1 MKLIL
6 EIPLK
11 NKHFFCPSGYTH
23 SFTVGNWDKYKF
35 VKILTFCVLYLISL
49 WLILRPKKISSRYI
63 LLLWV
68 LVYSLYIYA
77 MHVTVFSPGSDLEKY
92 AGLFQSQTLFLD
104 LRYLR
109 EMFFF
114 GSASLI
120 YQISQSTTTTFVVL
134 DVIFGALLLK
144 SFELRQRSMPS
155 VRHSHSAY
163 LLFAY
168 LLFFPIVIGYENTYR
183 QVLSVIL
190 FFLALG
196 FISNNRKY
204 IGSLIFLCS
213 FLTHNVAGLFLP
225 VILISYKKRMYN
237 ILAFIGIIC
246 MPIVIYMSQIGDN
259 ELLNREFV
267 NYGATLSVTFL
278 VVFSVILFLAMYL
291 NIKSID
297 RESFYSIAA
306 ISIIYLL
313 VFVMVESNLHRE
325 RVALFGFA
333 LIYFPLSKLVDH
345 VANKVFYRLM
355 FFHLALTPILVFY
368 NAWLFA

>member
-1 MKLIL
+1 M
-6 EIPLK
+6 
-11 NKHFFCPSGYTH
+11 
-23 SFTVGNWDKYKF
+23 
-35 VKILTFCVLYLISL
+35 KILTFCILYLISL

-63 LLLWV
+63 LLLWI
-68 LVYSLYIYA
+68 LVYSLYIYS
-77 MHVTVFSPGSDLEKY
+77 MHLTGFSPGSDLEKY

-109 EMFFF
+109 EIFFF

-120 YQISQSTTTTFVVL
+120 YQISQSATTTFVVL
-134 DVIFGALLLK
+134 DIIFGALLLK

-168 LLFFPIVIGYENTYR
+168 LLFFPIVIGYENIYR

-190 FFLALG
+190 FLLALG

-225 VILISYKKRMYN
+225 IILISYNKRMYN
-237 ILAFIGIIC
+237 ILAIMGIIC
-246 MPIVIYMSQIGDN
+246 IPIVLYMSQFGDN

-267 NYGATLSVTFL
+267 DYGATLSVTFF

-291 NIKSID
+291 NLKSID

-313 VFVMVESNLHRE
+313 AFVMVESNLQRE

-345 VANKVFYRLM
+345 VANKVFYRLV